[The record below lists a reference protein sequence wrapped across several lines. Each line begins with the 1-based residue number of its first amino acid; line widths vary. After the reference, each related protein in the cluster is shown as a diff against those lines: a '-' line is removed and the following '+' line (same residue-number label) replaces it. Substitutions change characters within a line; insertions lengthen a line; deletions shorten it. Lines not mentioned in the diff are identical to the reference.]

1 METYATEQNPKE
13 TISTIHK
20 VNDGASPIKDNYH
33 GKLNLKIAD
42 SYEEDKQKLNT
53 QQREEQK
60 DRILFKSE
68 EELEVENYNTKLKL
82 DLDKICNTN
91 NTLTSENIETNKY
104 KQQCSDITL
113 SNQVDGISQIMRRD
127 SKLNLSISRISLKNN
142 FPQDNTSSK
151 LRSIYKKV
159 NQSILNITD
168 VKSSENQF
176 IKFFTNNSLY
186 ENPKN
191 KESIALN
198 KNSAEVLKD
207 KKPAQTAK
215 KLASDVI
222 SIYRNNISNQ
232 IKCTSEKN
240 EAKEIVGKQTGAYRK
255 FTHQILKKKYIPE
268 VDVETIMRSPVQK
281 YAKSNFPC
289 NSNQTYVSMVSRANV
304 TAINPNSR
312 VLSPIRNFT
321 DRFKDILD
329 KDKKKVEDLSISNTL
344 RRSRQNFEIFKRIN
358 TNEDLDD
365 AEVIREETKN
375 EDEIDTFD
383 SLFRNK
389 YKDLVA
395 QTLV

>member
-1 METYATEQNPKE
+1 MVFKA
-13 TISTIHK
+13 
-20 VNDGASPIKDNYH
+20 
-33 GKLNLKIAD
+33 
-42 SYEEDKQKLNT
+42 ED
-53 QQREEQK
+53 
-60 DRILFKSE
+60 D
-68 EELEVENYNTKLKL
+68 LEMENYNTKLKL
-82 DLDKICNTN
+82 DLDRINNTN

-104 KQQCSDITL
+104 KQQFSDITL

-142 FPQDNTSSK
+142 FPQENTSSK

-232 IKCTSEKN
+232 IKGTSEKN

-255 FTHQILKKKYIPE
+255 FTHQILKKKYKPE

-289 NSNQTYVSMVSRANV
+289 NSNQTLVSIVSRANV
-304 TAINPNSR
+304 TAINPTSR
-312 VLSPIRNFT
+312 VLSPIKNYSE
-321 DRFKDILD
+321 RFKDYLE
-329 KDKKKVEDLSISNTL
+329 KDKKIVEDLNVSNTL
-344 RRSRQNFEIFKRIN
+344 KKSRYNFEIFKR
-358 TNEDLDD
+358 TNITQEIDE
-365 AEVIREETKN
+365 AEIISEETKSDN
-375 EDEIDTFD
+375 ETDNL
-383 SLFRNK
+383 SCLFKNK
-389 YKDLVA
+389 YKDLVS
-395 QTLV
+395 QVLVK

>member
-1 METYATEQNPKE
+1 MMMHVLSKTIIKVKYKLLNSAEIHEEESELKTKIQATA
-13 TISTIHK
+13 I
-20 VNDGASPIKDNYH
+20 
-33 GKLNLKIAD
+33 
-42 SYEEDKQKLNT
+42 
-53 QQREEQK
+53 
-60 DRILFKSE
+60 DRILFKAE
-68 EELEVENYNTKLKL
+68 EDLEVENYNAKLKL
-82 DLDKICNTN
+82 DLDKINNTN

-104 KQQCSDITL
+104 KQQFSDITL

-176 IKFFTNNSLY
+176 IKFFSNNSLY

-191 KESIALN
+191 KESLSLN
-198 KNSAEVLKD
+198 KNSAEVLKE

-232 IKCTSEKN
+232 IKDTSEKN
-240 EAKEIVGKQTGAYRK
+240 EAKEIVGKQTGIFRK
-255 FTHQILKKKYIPE
+255 FTHQIVKKKYIPE
-268 VDVETIMRSPVQK
+268 VDIETIMRSPVQK

-289 NSNQTYVSMVSRANV
+289 NGNQTFVSMVSRANV
-304 TAINPNSR
+304 SVINPNSR

-321 DRFKDILD
+321 ERFKEIIE
-329 KDKKKVEDLSISNTL
+329 KEKKNVEDLSVSNTL
-344 RRSRQNFEIFKRIN
+344 IKSRQKFEIFKLTNIN
-358 TNEDLDD
+358 QDLDE
-365 AEVIREETKN
+365 AEIIREETKSEN
-375 EDEIDTFD
+375 ELEIFD
-383 SLFRNK
+383 CLFKNK
-389 YKDLVA
+389 YRDLVS
-395 QTLV
+395 QIPI